1 MMIPLLQKF
10 KPFLLFFI
18 TIFVLNFGFITCE
31 SPWNLPKCFDE
42 FNTSENYQSNV
53 EALMEVFSSKSSQ
66 YTFYNDSF
74 RGVYG
79 LFLCRG
85 DVDSSTC
92 QRCIN
97 DATVDLPKNCSSSHR
112 GGVIWYEKC
121 LLRYSNTDF
130 FGEMIFTP
138 DSYVYM
144 RNLESNTSPE
154 EDSAVLNLLNEA
166 IEQAAQNSSK
176 LYGTQE
182 GVVPSN
188 VARKIYVL
196 VQCTGDLNRSLC
208 HSCLKEITDQI
219 PNCCQGWAGWRFL
232 TPSCLARFEEYAF
245 YTPPPPPPPAPAAPQ
260 PAPAAPQLV
269 PTVPGNG
276 GKRTKV
282 VIISLSS
289 LAAALAFILAGFLCF
304 SFCTKGLKGGG
315 TNGEILLRNSQGP
328 NQRRIVETGINEA
341 EEEHS
346 EEMHYF
352 SLAEIQAAT
361 NNFSDAN
368 KLGEGG
374 FGPVY
379 KGIMH
384 NGREVAVKRLSMT
397 SNQGVQEFENEVKLI
412 IKLQHKNLVR
422 LLGYCLEKDEK
433 LLVYEYMANTS
444 LDAFLFDATKC
455 KLLEWETRANVINGT
470 AKGMQYLH
478 EDSRLKIIHRDLKAS
493 NILLDNEMN
502 PKISD
507 FGTARI
513 FGVRQM
519 EANTERVVGTCG
531 YMAPEYALEG
541 QISVKSDVYS
551 FGILMLEIIS
561 GKKNKGFSTSDCGQ
575 SLLAYAWMLWSEG
588 KAVELIDPNIV
599 NNCPKQDVLRWIQ
612 IALLCVQDDPAH
624 RPTMS
629 SVAIMLGSKSINLPQ
644 PSAAPYSAARI
655 LALSDYS
662 SSSGGNMGSHIS
674 DQSTT
679 NSTT

>member
-1 MMIPLLQKF
+1 MDSL
-10 KPFLLFFI
+10 
-18 TIFVLNFGFITCE
+18 
-31 SPWNLPKCFDE
+31 
-42 FNTSENYQSNV
+42 
-53 EALMEVFSSKSSQ
+53 SSKSSLSS
-66 YTFYNDSF
+66 FYNVSVSDL
-74 RGVYG
+74 YG

-85 DVDSSTC
+85 DVSRSSCQTC
-92 QRCIN
+92 VNEAIQF
-97 DATVDLPKNCSSSHR
+97 LPKNCSSSYL
-112 GGVIWYEKC
+112 GGVIWYDKC
-121 LLRYSNTDF
+121 LLRYSKNDF
-130 FGEMIFTP
+130 FGNMSFEPTCYMYNSDNYTSEEERIQMLSWLD
-138 DSYVYM
+138 DSSE
-144 RNLESNTSPE
+144 R
-154 EDSAVLNLLNEA
+154 
-166 IEQAAQNSSK
+166 AQNS
-176 LYGTQE
+176 
-182 GVVPSN
+182 
-188 VARKIYVL
+188 KILFDAHQNALRDDTSQHRYVL
-196 VQCTGDLNRSLC
+196 TQCSRDLNNSSC
-208 HSCLKEITDQI
+208 YSCLKEITNQI
-219 PNCCQGWAGWRFL
+219 REYDGRYAGWRFFA
-232 TPSCLARFEEYAF
+232 PSCFARYEIYPFLE
-245 YTPPPPPPPAPAAPQ
+245 PVPAPPQ
-260 PAPAAPQLV
+260 PAPAPPQPAPA
-269 PTVPGNG
+269 VPGPIPNG
-276 GKRTKV
+276 VAGNERKSTKKV
-282 VIISLSS
+282 VIISVSS
-289 LAAALAFILAGFLCF
+289 LAAVFVFILAGFLCF
-304 SFCTKGLKGGG
+304 SSCRKKGLTGGG
-315 TNGEILLRNSQGP
+315 TNEEILLRNSQGP
-328 NQRRIVETGINEA
+328 NQKHIVEAAGINEA
-341 EEEHS
+341 DEEHS
-346 EEMHYF
+346 GEMHYF

-361 NNFSDAN
+361 NDFSDAN

-478 EDSRLKIIHRDLKAS
+478 EDSRVKIIHRDLKAS

-519 EANTERVVGTCG
+519 EANTERVIGTCG

-599 NNCPKQDVLRWIQ
+599 NNCPEQDVLRWIQ
-612 IALLCVQDDPAH
+612 IALLCVQDDPTH

-629 SVAIMLGSKSINLPQ
+629 SVVIMLGSKSTNLPQ
-644 PSAAPYSAARI
+644 PSAAPYSAARF

>member
-1 MMIPLLQKF
+1 MMISLLQKF
-10 KPFLLFFI
+10 KPFLLFLI
-18 TIFVLNFGFITCE
+18 PIFVLNFGYSCQFSLRYLQCVERYHEDSNHETLVE
-31 SPWNLPKCFDE
+31 NLV
-42 FNTSENYQSNV
+42 NSLY
-53 EALMEVFSSKSSQ
+53 SKSSDNL
-66 YTFYNDSF
+66 FYNESLN
-74 RGVYG
+74 GIHG

-85 DVDSSTC
+85 DVNEGTC
-92 QRCIN
+92 QTCVN
-97 DATVDLPKNCSSSHR
+97 NATQFLPQNCSSYL
-112 GGVIWYEKC
+112 GAVIWYDEC
-121 LLRYSNTDF
+121 LLRYSDTNF
-130 FGEMIFTP
+130 FGEISFSPNYCICNAQNVNSTGENSEVLSLLD
-138 DSYVYM
+138 DS
-144 RNLESNTSPE
+144 
-154 EDSAVLNLLNEA
+154 
-166 IEQAAQNSSK
+166 IKQAQNSKMLFDAQQKVLSSNGSQSGYI
-176 LYGTQE
+176 LTQC
-182 GVVPSN
+182 S
-188 VARKIYVL
+188 R
-196 VQCTGDLNRSLC
+196 DLNSSSC
-208 HSCLKEITDQI
+208 YSCLKNITNQI
-219 PNCCQGWAGWRFL
+219 RECCPWPAGWRFL
-232 TPSCLARFEEYAF
+232 APSCFARYEEYPFFEMPRQGA
-245 YTPPPPPPPAPAAPQ
+245 
-260 PAPAAPQLV
+260 
-269 PTVPGNG
+269 GNG
-276 GKRTKV
+276 RKSIKKV
-282 VIISLSS
+282 VIISVSS
-289 LAAALAFILAGFLCF
+289 SAAVFVFILAGFLCF
-304 SFCTKGLKGGG
+304 TSYRKKRLTGGG
-315 TNGEILLRNSQGP
+315 NNEDIPLRNFQGP
-328 NQRRIVETGINEA
+328 NQDHIVEAAGINEA
-341 EEEHS
+341 DEEHS
-346 EEMHYF
+346 GEMHYF

-361 NNFSDAN
+361 NYFSDAN

-455 KLLEWETRANVINGT
+455 KLLDWKTRANIINGT

-493 NILLDNEMN
+493 NILLDDEMN

-513 FGVRQM
+513 FGIRQM

-588 KAVELIDPNIV
+588 KAVELIDPNID
-599 NNCPKQDVLRWIQ
+599 NNCPENDVQRWTQ

-629 SVAIMLGSKSINLPQ
+629 SVVIMLGSKSTYLPQ
-644 PSAAPYSAARI
+644 PSAARF
-655 LALSDYS
+655 LALPVYS
-662 SSSGGNMGSHIS
+662 SSSGNTGSLMS
-674 DQSTT
+674 GQSTT